1 MISLKA
7 YAENNKISYEAI
19 RKQVARYK
27 EELGDHIIVE
37 GRQQFLDDEAVAF
50 LDDKRKKNPVVVQT
64 INKDERIEELENEL
78 DSLKK
83 KMLMREAELQTQIS
97 AAEKEAKEAY
107 KELNEK
113 SKLIATVEQQAL
125 LLEEK
130 TNVAVEAAV
139 QKVKIEFENDKN
151 EAIRQAEDSIKNKLQ
166 EEFNKELAAVKAELE
181 AEKQKTW
188 FQKLLGR

>member
-113 SKLIATVEQQAL
+113 SMLIATAEQQVL

-139 QKVKIEFENDKN
+139 QKAKIEFENDKN